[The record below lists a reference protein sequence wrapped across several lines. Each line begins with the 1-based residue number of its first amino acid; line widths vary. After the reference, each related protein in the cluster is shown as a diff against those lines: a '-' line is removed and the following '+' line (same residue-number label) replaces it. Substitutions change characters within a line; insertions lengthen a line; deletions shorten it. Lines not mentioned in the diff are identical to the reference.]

1 MILNIITYYYN
12 IQFTMKLLMMMM
24 IMILMM
30 MMMMMMIMMMMV
42 MATTMS
48 QCLRESWVVSTL
60 C

>member
-30 MMMMMMIMMMMV
+30 MMMMMMMV

>member
-1 MILNIITYYYN
+1 MILNIVTYYYN

-30 MMMMMMIMMMMV
+30 MMMMVMMMME

>member
-24 IMILMM
+24 MIMILMM
-30 MMMMMMIMMMMV
+30 MMMMMV

>member
-30 MMMMMMIMMMMV
+30 MMMMME

>member
-30 MMMMMMIMMMMV
+30 MMMMMV